1 MPRENLNKLTDDQLV
16 ELLHAGNLMA
26 FNEIYSRYWKK
37 LYAYAHNILCDDT
50 LVEDG
55 LQEVFTNVWV
65 KRSESE
71 IENLKAYLFQSV
83 KNNAIT
89 KLRKARF
96 TSFQEQIIEN
106 LSSTLRADVHLVNE
120 DLHNAIDLAVNSLP
134 ERRRKIFC
142 MSRFEHLSIKEIAEK
157 LNISHRTVENQLSL
171 AMKQIKVSL
180 NDELHLILVTALI
193 LSADELK
200 ADFLNIIP
208 LLSN

>member
-1 MPRENLNKLTDDQLV
+1 MQKVSRKNFDQLTDDQLG
-16 ELLHAGNLMA
+16 ELLSAGNLLA

-50 LVEDG
+50 LVEDS
-55 LQEVFTNVWV
+55 LQEVFTNIWV
-65 KRSESE
+65 KRSETK

-89 KLRKARF
+89 KLRKTRF
-96 TSFQEQIIEN
+96 TSFQEQVIEN
-106 LSSTLRADVHLVNE
+106 LSSTLRADVHVINE
-120 DLHNAIDLAVNSLP
+120 DLHNAIDLAMISLP

-171 AMKQIKVSL
+171 ATKQIKVSL
-180 NDELHLILVTALI
+180 SDELHVILVLALI
-193 LSADELK
+193 L
-200 ADFLNIIP
+200 
-208 LLSN
+208 